1 MKTQLI
7 FKTMIMAAVCMA
19 AYATTSCDDDDDNGL
34 HASVG
39 KVEVA
44 PGATAKFTV
53 SNGTQPYTAK
63 SGDTTVAVTTVS
75 KDTVKVTGL
84 KEGKTAVLVTDNSK
98 QTVTVTVEVS
108 KNAGK
113 QLSVDKTSLS
123 VGVGKTSVVT
133 IKDGTAP
140 YTATVK
146 DTKIAK
152 AELKDKK
159 LTVQGVAKGSTTIT
173 IADKGGKSASVA
185 VAVK

>member
-1 MKTQLI
+1 MKTQMI
-7 FKTMIMAAVCMA
+7 MKSMIMAAMCVA
-19 AYATTSCDDDDDNGL
+19 AFTATSCDDDDDNGL
-34 HASVG
+34 RASAN

-63 SGDTTVAVTTVS
+63 AGDTTVAATTVS

-113 QLSVDKTSLS
+113 KLSLDKTSLS
-123 VGVGKTSVVT
+123 VGVGKTADVT
-133 IKDGTAP
+133 VKDGTSP

-152 AELKDKK
+152 ASVKDKK
-159 LTVQGVAKGSTTIT
+159 VTVQGVAKGSTTIT
-173 IADKGGKSASVA
+173 IADKDGKTASVA
-185 VAVK
+185 VTVK